1 MKEVTKGCLGISVV
15 AIIILLAIRL
25 VFGEL
30 FGLMFMPLLMFSPFL
45 VIIVIGAVSNLI
57 SESIKA
63 GKWLGLGA
71 IAGNAINNKINA
83 DAQVSSGQKF
93 KKKNIKTNNKMLDG
107 IINFV
112 SPETS
117 DSEVSEISSDDFR
130 EYEEFL
136 KWKQAKENISK
147 QNDIE

>member
-1 MKEVTKGCLGISVV
+1 MDITFIF
-15 AIIILLAIRL
+15 IILAFIFIIGLSALTEIIDKISKAI
-25 VFGEL
+25 
-30 FGLMFMPLLMFSPFL
+30 
-45 VIIVIGAVSNLI
+45 
-57 SESIKA
+57 
-63 GKWLGLGA
+63 KWLGIGA

-83 DAQVSSGQKF
+83 DAQVSSGQRF

-117 DSEVSEISSDDFR
+117 DSEGSEISSDDFR